1 MGLEYLKNLPIKKNY
16 FSEFVSQED
25 INKINNIVE
34 TTNLDNIENFKYN
47 EINTGEEALAGA
59 LRYFGKEKI
68 DDEKFKIP
76 ILKKFL
82 SSALKTQF
90 SFENII
96 KKNNYEVV
104 VYSHGIYVP
113 HGIINQILKRNK
125 IRSVVYI
132 PSYRKNTF
140 IFSL

>member
-1 MGLEYLKNLPIKKNY
+1 M
-16 FSEFVSQED
+16 
-25 INKINNIVE
+25 
-34 TTNLDNIENFKYN
+34 
-47 EINTGEEALAGA
+47 
-59 LRYFGKEKI
+59 RYFGKEKI

-113 HGIINQILKRNK
+113 RSIINQILKRNK

-140 IFSL
+140 IFTQ